1 MPGEHFLDQVAIVTG
16 ASSGIGRATAL
27 ALAKQ
32 GANLVLAARRQAL
45 LAQLAEEVRK
55 LGRQAL
61 IFPTDVSDQRRV
73 ESMIA
78 SALADMGRVDILVC
92 SAGEYVRAPLDELS
106 AAKIEHSLAVNFFGN
121 VYPILAVL
129 PHMRAQHHGHI
140 VAVTSM
146 DGKKGLPPDAPYV
159 SAKFALTGFLEVL
172 RQELH
177 GSGVYVSNIL
187 PGRVDTEMINYLRVP
202 WVSAKIAPEVVA
214 EAIVRA
220 ILNRKPEVIV
230 PFQAALLHY
239 LNVFSPRLGD
249 WLVRRLNL
257 AGWDESDPKVSCK

>member
-1 MPGEHFLDQVAIVTG
+1 MPGEYFLDQVAIVTG

-32 GANLVLAARRQAL
+32 GAKLVLAARREAQ
-45 LAQLAEEVRK
+45 LAQLAEEIRG

-61 IFPTDVSDQRRV
+61 ILPTDVSNQRQV
-73 ESMIA
+73 EDLVA
-78 SALADMGRVDILVC
+78 SALAEMGKVDILVC
-92 SAGEYVRAPLDELS
+92 SAGEYVRAPLDKLS
-106 AAKIEHSLAVNFFGN
+106 AAKIEHSLAVNFFGS

-129 PHMRAQHHGHI
+129 PHMRAQHHGYI

-202 WVSAKIAPEVVA
+202 WISAKIAPEVVA
-214 EAIVRA
+214 EAIIRA
-220 ILNRKPEVIV
+220 ILKRKPEVIV

-239 LNVFSPRLGD
+239 VNVFSPRLGD
-249 WLVRRLNL
+249 WLARRLNL
-257 AGWDESDPKVSCK
+257 AGWDESPPETPSK